1 MERTA
6 AEAMFKIIEGWQGW
20 DECGF
25 SSYYE
30 FEDIKNKIINNE
42 VLTFDEKQ
50 KAYNAVQSMR
60 YYFNANVD
68 NPRNPDGLR
77 RDAQEF
83 DMYYRLFIAEYYTKS
98 FSEPKNKYSA
108 CYIATA
114 VYGSY
119 DAPQVMILR
128 RFRDFYLQ
136 KRKWGREFVK
146 LYYRLSPSFA
156 TMLKQNK
163 GINNIVKCL
172 LDAFVSVLKKQF

>member
-25 SSYYE
+25 NSYCE
-30 FEDIKNKIINNE
+30 FESIKNKIIINE

-60 YYFNANVD
+60 FYFNANVD

-83 DMYYRLFIAEYYTKS
+83 DLYYRLFIAEYYTKT
-98 FSEPKNKYSA
+98 FSEPQNKYSA

-119 DAPQVMILR
+119 EAPQVIVLR
-128 RFRDFYLQ
+128 RFRDFYLH
-136 KRKWGREFVK
+136 KRKWGRKFIE
-146 LYYRLSPSFA
+146 LYYKMSPSFV
-156 TMLKQNK
+156 NK
-163 GINNIVKCL
+163 FKHNTLINRVVKIV
-172 LDAFVSVLKKQF
+172 LDIFVYIFKRKF